1 MWGDPMIEL
10 TGDQADRLESAHA
23 SFDRRDGVARARLLA
38 ALAADVP
45 STLRSHRNARSETMK
60 RYASRTATAAA
71 LLLAPAISW
80 YVFHP
85 RTVLAQVAQAM
96 SRAKGFN
103 CDFIYITPGYAGAEN
118 AKLAGRVFWAPSGEE
133 RLDFIDGDK
142 PESSRIFRPG
152 NAGLRLEP
160 DVKQYQIIPKSSAR
174 EFSFGLFGRL
184 GEFKG
189 KTEPFPAPKEIRG
202 VKAQGFTVPWT
213 SIVGDDS
220 HADAKIHVW
229 LDPATTLPVRVDLV
243 GLDPRGSLVMRLEN
257 FQWGTQDPKLFD
269 ASIPAGYTKIPT
281 SDVKADEITEYV
293 VYGLSTFAKY
303 NNGRYPAVK
312 FVYGDEQGEALR
324 KLMGMSRDAL
334 GWVKPS
340 KDLKWSKTK
349 EGEFAHG
356 SFGLSWI
363 NSIQRD
369 FPEGVYNGNTV
380 TPQDARKVL
389 VRWQLDDGDYRVIFG
404 DLTRATVSPSRLRQL
419 ESH

>member
-1 MWGDPMIEL
+1 MWGDPMIDL
-10 TGDQADRLESAHA
+10 SGDQANRLETALA
-23 SFDRRDGVARARLLA
+23 SFDRSDGVARARLLA

-45 STLRSHRNARSETMK
+45 STVSSHRNARFKNMK

-71 LLLAPAISW
+71 VLLAPAIAW
-80 YVFHP
+80 YVFNP
-85 RTVLAQVAQAM
+85 TTVLAQVTRAM

-142 PESSRIFRPG
+142 PESSRIYRPG

-160 DVKQYQIIPKSSAR
+160 ATKQYQIIPASSAR

-189 KTEPFPAPKEIRG
+189 KTEPFPASKEIRG

-213 SIVGDDS
+213 SIVGEDS
-220 HADAKIHVW
+220 HAGAKIEVW
-229 LDPATTLPVRVDLV
+229 FDPATTLPVRVDLLGV
-243 GLDPRGSLVMRLEN
+243 DPRGALAIRLEN
-257 FQWGTQDPKLFD
+257 FHWGLQDSKLFEV
-269 ASIPAGYTKIPT
+269 SIPAGYTKIPT
-281 SDVKADEITEYV
+281 TNVKADEITEYV

-303 NNGRYPAVK
+303 NNGRYPPVK
-312 FVYGDEQGEALR
+312 YVYGDEQGEALR

-334 GWVKPS
+334 GWVQPR
-340 KDLKWSKTK
+340 KDLKWSRPQ

-369 FPEGVYNGNTV
+369 FPEGVYNGKTV
-380 TPQDARKVL
+380 TPQDANKVL
-389 VRWQLDDGDYRVIFG
+389 VRWQLDNGNYRVIFG
-404 DLTRATVSPSRLRQL
+404 NLTSATVSPSRLRQL
-419 ESH
+419 ESP